1 MSEIDPNLNLV
12 AQLYDN
18 FHKSKGGFMDQMVFQ
33 QFVRSLTISI
43 CDDESNELFGMIDK
57 DDSGYITLTHIQE

>member
-18 FHKSKGGFMDQMVFQ
+18 FHKSKGGFMDQIVFQ

>member
-18 FHKSKGGFMDQMVFQ
+18 FHKSKGGFMDQIVFQ

-43 CDDESNELFGMIDK
+43 CDDESNELFGMIDL